1 MDVLT
6 LFVDQ
11 GALAGIRI
19 GGEGIIVDAHMPEC
33 ENVNPKEIQQSLAA
47 YFKGVEVRGLI
58 LTGFDSDHAHDLGV
72 EWILSTFQPAWIMY
86 PKYYKPTDCATA
98 VFNSIN
104 KHERRRATTAR
115 PLVRHSIR
123 IDRMA
128 SRFVAGLGNN
138 FTVELFSP
146 HFEDMDSSNNCSIVA
161 KITGRDATGFRY
173 LATGD
178 TEIDRWET
186 ISRIFGTQLAADVMA
201 APHHGSISGVYGP
214 MVRAASYLDMYVLA
228 TDRPGRRQ
236 IQVFNRYDRCCYRN
250 TKALLYLDA
259 VREAVSAIDGGK
271 FDVLIDETHTDH
283 KISDQAM
290 GLILA
295 DMALP

>member
-19 GGEGIIVDAHMPEC
+19 GGEGIVVDAHMPQC
-33 ENVNPKEIQQSLAA
+33 ENVGPEEIQQTLSA
-47 YFKGVEVRGLI
+47 YFRGINVRALI

-72 EWILSTFQPAWIMY
+72 EWILSTLQPDWIIY

-104 KHERRRATTAR
+104 KHERRRASTAK
-115 PLVRHSIR
+115 PLIRHSVRLDKMESR
-123 IDRMA
+123 II
-128 SRFVAGLGNN
+128 SGLGSN

-161 KITGRDATGFRY
+161 KIVGSDTTGFRY

-178 TEIDRWET
+178 TEVDRWET
-186 ISRIFGTQLAADVMA
+186 ISRIFGGYLGSDVMA
-201 APHHGSISGVYGP
+201 ASHHGSISGVYPQALLDISPNTVLVSAGVESQYDHP
-214 MVRAASYLDMYVLA
+214 HGASIQAYQAVAEHVWA
-228 TDRPGRRQ
+228 TNAGRVGKNLLTRRRGTDFET
-236 IQVFNRYDRCCYRN
+236 QVFQH
-250 TKALLYLDA
+250 AA
-259 VREAVSAIDGGK
+259 VAA
-271 FDVLIDETHTDH
+271 
-283 KISDQAM
+283 
-290 GLILA
+290 
-295 DMALP
+295 

>member
-6 LFVDQ
+6 AFVDQ

-19 GGEGIIVDAHMPEC
+19 GGEGVIVDAHMPEC
-33 ENVNPKEIQQSLAA
+33 ESVNPKEIQQSLSA
-47 YFKGVEVRGLI
+47 YFKGVAVKGLI
-58 LTGFDSDHAHDLGV
+58 LTGFDSDHAHDLGA

-98 VFNSIN
+98 VFNSII
-104 KHERRRATTAR
+104 KHEHRRAATAR
-115 PLVRHSIR
+115 PLIRHSIR

-161 KITGRDATGFRY
+161 KITGLDATGFRY

-178 TEIDRWET
+178 TEVDRWET
-186 ISRIFGTQLAADVMA
+186 ISHIFGTQLAADVMA
-201 APHHGSISGVYGP
+201 APHHGSISGVYP
-214 MVRAASYLDMYVLA
+214 
-228 TDRPGRRQ
+228 
-236 IQVFNRYDRCCYRN
+236 
-250 TKALLYLDA
+250 KALLDINPNTVL
-259 VREAVSAIDGGK
+259 VSAGVESQYDHPHGATIQAYQAVAQHVWSTNAGGIGRNLLTRRDGTD
-271 FDVLIDETHTDH
+271 FETRTFEH
-283 KISDQAM
+283 A
-290 GLILA
+290 A
-295 DMALP
+295 VAA

>member
-6 LFVDQ
+6 AFVDQ
-11 GALAGIRI
+11 GALAGIRT
-19 GGEGIIVDAHMPEC
+19 GGEGVIVDAHMPEC

-47 YFKGVEVRGLI
+47 YFRGVDVKGLI

-104 KHERRRATTAR
+104 KHERRRATMAR
-115 PLVRHSIR
+115 PLIRHSIR

-201 APHHGSISGVYGP
+201 APHHGSISGVYP
-214 MVRAASYLDMYVLA
+214 
-228 TDRPGRRQ
+228 
-236 IQVFNRYDRCCYRN
+236 
-250 TKALLYLDA
+250 KALLDINPNTVL
-259 VREAVSAIDGGK
+259 VSAGVESQYDHPHGATIQAYQAVAQHVWSTNAGGIGRNLLTRRGGTD
-271 FDVLIDETHTDH
+271 FETRTFQH
-283 KISDQAM
+283 A
-290 GLILA
+290 A
-295 DMALP
+295 VAA

>member
-11 GALAGIRI
+11 GALAGIRV
-19 GGEGIIVDAHMPEC
+19 GGEGIIVDAHMPES
-33 ENVNPKEIQQSLAA
+33 ENVNPKEIQQSLAL
-47 YFKGVEVRGLI
+47 YFRGIEVKGLI

-72 EWILSTFQPAWIMY
+72 EWILSTFQPVWIMY

-104 KHERRRATTAR
+104 KHERRRATTVR

-123 IDRMA
+123 IDRMT
-128 SRFVAGLGNN
+128 SRIVAGLGNN
-138 FTVELFSP
+138 FAVELFSP

-186 ISRIFGTQLAADVMA
+186 ISRLFGNQLAADVMA
-201 APHHGSISGVYGP
+201 APHHGSTSGVY
-214 MVRAASYLDMYVLA
+214 A
-228 TDRPGRRQ
+228 
-236 IQVFNRYDRCCYRN
+236 
-250 TKALLYLDA
+250 KALLDISPNTVL
-259 VREAVSAIDGGK
+259 VSAGVDSQYDHPHGASISAYQAVAQHVWATNAGGIGRNLLTRPVSGD
-271 FDVLIDETHTDH
+271 FETRIFQHATV
-283 KISDQAM
+283 A
-290 GLILA
+290 A
-295 DMALP
+295 

>member
-1 MDVLT
+1 VDVLT

-11 GALAGIRI
+11 GALAGLRI
-19 GGEGIIVDAHMPEC
+19 GGEGVIIDAHMPEC
-33 ENVNPKEIQQSLAA
+33 ENVNPKEIQQSLSF
-47 YFKGVEVRGLI
+47 YFRGVDVKGLI

-115 PLVRHSIR
+115 PLIRHSIR
-123 IDRMA
+123 IDKMT
-128 SRFVAGLGNN
+128 SRFIAGLGNN

-173 LATGD
+173 LTTGD

-186 ISRIFGTQLAADVMA
+186 ISRIFGDQLAADVMA
-201 APHHGSISGVYGP
+201 APHHGSISGAYA
-214 MVRAASYLDMYVLA
+214 R
-228 TDRPGRRQ
+228 
-236 IQVFNRYDRCCYRN
+236 
-250 TKALLYLDA
+250 ALLGISPNTVL
-259 VREAVSAIDGGK
+259 VSAGVDSQYDHPHGASISAYQAVAQHVWATNAGGVGRNLLTRRTVAD
-271 FDVLIDETHTDH
+271 FETRIFQHAT
-283 KISDQAM
+283 A
-290 GLILA
+290 A
-295 DMALP
+295 A

>member
-11 GALAGIRI
+11 GALAGIRV

-33 ENVNPKEIQQSLAA
+33 EDVDPIEIQQSLTL
-47 YFKGVEVRGLI
+47 YFRGIDVKGLI

-86 PKYYKPTDCATA
+86 PKYYKPTDCAAA
-98 VFNSIN
+98 VFNSIK

-123 IDRMA
+123 IDNMT
-128 SRFVAGLGNN
+128 SRFVANLGNN

-161 KITGRDATGFRY
+161 KITGHDATGFRY

-178 TEIDRWET
+178 TEIHRWET
-186 ISRIFGTQLAADVMA
+186 IGRLFWNHLAADVMA
-201 APHHGSISGVYGP
+201 APHHGSTSGIC
-214 MVRAASYLDMYVLA
+214 A
-228 TDRPGRRQ
+228 
-236 IQVFNRYDRCCYRN
+236 
-250 TKALLYLDA
+250 KALLDIGPNTVL
-259 VREAVSAIDGGK
+259 VSAGVDSQYGHPHGASISAYQAVAQHVWATNAGGIGRNLLTRRVTGD
-271 FDVLIDETHTDH
+271 FETRIFQH
-283 KISDQAM
+283 A
-290 GLILA
+290 A
-295 DMALP
+295 VAA

>member
-11 GALAGIRI
+11 GALAGIRV

-33 ENVNPKEIQQSLAA
+33 ENVNPQEIQQSLAL
-47 YFKGVEVRGLI
+47 YFKGVDVKGLI
-58 LTGFDSDHAHDLGV
+58 LTGFDADHAHDLGV

-86 PKYYKPTDCATA
+86 PKYYKNTDCATA

-104 KHERRRATTAR
+104 KHERRRATTTR
-115 PLVRHSIR
+115 PLIRYSIR
-123 IDRMA
+123 IDKMA
-128 SRFVAGLGNN
+128 SRTIGGLGGN

-161 KITGRDATGFRY
+161 KIVGLGTAGFSY

-186 ISRIFGTQLAADVMA
+186 ISRLFGNQLAADVMA
-201 APHHGSISGVYGP
+201 APHHGSISGVYP
-214 MVRAASYLDMYVLA
+214 
-228 TDRPGRRQ
+228 
-236 IQVFNRYDRCCYRN
+236 
-250 TKALLYLDA
+250 KALLDI
-259 VREAVSAIDGGK
+259 SPNT
-271 FDVLIDETHTDH
+271 VLISAGVESQYDH
-283 KISDQAM
+283 PHGPSISAYQAVAQHVWATNA
-290 GLILA
+290 GGTGRNLLTRRNGA
-295 DMALP
+295 DFQTRIFQHAAIAAV